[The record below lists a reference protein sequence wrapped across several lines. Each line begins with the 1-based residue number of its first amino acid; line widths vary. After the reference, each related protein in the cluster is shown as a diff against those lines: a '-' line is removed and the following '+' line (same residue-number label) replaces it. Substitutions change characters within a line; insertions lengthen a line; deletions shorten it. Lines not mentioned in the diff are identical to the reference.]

1 MSLAL
6 ALVTGAAAVAWWGP
20 AVMRWCFRHVAD
32 PVAML
37 LGWLGLLVA
46 VIATFLLATV
56 MLLAPG
62 STRQWALHDLARVC
76 WHWAQPRRPP
86 VVDEVVGAA
95 GALILLA
102 VLVRFTVA
110 CARRAYRAHGARRA
124 HADLLTLAG
133 GPPESGE
140 AAVLWIPH
148 PTPMAYSIG
157 GSRGLTVLASAAG
170 DLPAEQLAA
179 VLSHERAHLR
189 ERHHLL
195 VAAVE
200 GLAAAVPWLPLTR
213 QAPPAVRLLVE
224 LRADA
229 AAVRE
234 CGPRAVRD
242 ALLTFAGAPHP
253 PSALSM
259 AGAEVTIR
267 LRRLQE
273 CGPQRRNL
281 LVRAALA
288 SVALAAPLG
297 VGVATGILF
306 CL

>member
-20 AVMRWCFRHVAD
+20 AALRLCFRYVAD
-32 PVAML
+32 PVAIL
-37 LGWLGLLVA
+37 LAWLGL
-46 VIATFLLATV
+46 IAAMITTFVLATV

-62 STRQWALHDLARVC
+62 RTRQWALHDLARLC
-76 WHWAQPRRPP
+76 WHWAQPSRPP
-86 VVDEVVGAA
+86 AVDEIAGTVAA
-95 GALILLA
+95 LFLLA
-102 VLVRFTVA
+102 VLARFTA
-110 CARRAYRAHGARRA
+110 TCARRAYHARRARRA

-133 GPPESGE
+133 VPSEPGK

-148 PTPMAYSIG
+148 PTPMAYSLG
-157 GSRGLTVLASAAG
+157 GTRGLTVLASAAG
-170 DLPAEQLAA
+170 DLPADQLAA

-200 GLAAAVPWLPLTR
+200 GLAAAVPWLPLTQ
-213 QAPPAVRLLVE
+213 QAPAAVRLLVE

-234 CGPRAVRD
+234 CGQAAVRD

-253 PSALSM
+253 PTALSM
-259 AGAEVTIR
+259 AGAEVAIR
-267 LRRLQE
+267 LQRLQARR
-273 CGPQRRNL
+273 PHRRNL
-281 LVRAALA
+281 LARAALVSA
-288 SVALAAPLG
+288 AMAAPLA
-297 VGVATGILF
+297 VGVTTGILF
-306 CL
+306 CF

>member
-20 AVMRWCFRHVAD
+20 AALRWCFRHVAD

-46 VIATFLLATV
+46 MIATFLLATV

-76 WHWAQPRRPP
+76 WHWAQPSRPAA
-86 VVDEVVGAA
+86 VDEVVGAV
-95 GALILLA
+95 GALLLLT
-102 VLVRFTVA
+102 VLARFTMT
-110 CARRAYRAHGARRA
+110 CTQRAYRAHRARRA
-124 HADLLTLAG
+124 HADLLTLVG
-133 GPPESGE
+133 GPPASGE
-140 AAVLWIPH
+140 AVLWIPH

-195 VAAVE
+195 VGAVE

-213 QAPPAVRLLVE
+213 QAPSAVRLLVE

-259 AGAEVTIR
+259 AGAEVAIR
-267 LRRLQE
+267 LQRLQ
-273 CGPQRRNL
+273 GYRPDRRNGL
-281 LVRAALA
+281 ARAALA
-288 SVALAAPLG
+288 SATLAAPLV
-297 VGVATGILF
+297 VGVAAGILF

>member
-6 ALVTGAAAVAWWGP
+6 ALATGATVVAWWGP
-20 AVMRWCFRHVAD
+20 AALRLCFRHVAD
-32 PVAML
+32 PFAML
-37 LGWLGLLVA
+37 LGWFGLLAA
-46 VIATFLLATV
+46 VIATFVLTIA
-56 MLLAPG
+56 MLLAPD
-62 STRQWALHDLARVC
+62 SARQWALHDLARLC
-76 WHWAQPRRPP
+76 WHWAQPDRRPAA
-86 VVDEVVGAA
+86 DEIAGAV

-102 VLVRFTVA
+102 VLTRFTA
-110 CARRAYRAHGARRA
+110 TCARRARRAHHARRA

-133 GPPESGE
+133 GPAESGA

-157 GSRGLTVLASAAG
+157 GTRGLTVLASAAG
-170 DLPAEQLAA
+170 DLPADQLAA

-213 QAPPAVRLLVE
+213 QAPSAVRLLVE

-234 CGPRAVRD
+234 CGETAVRD

-253 PSALSM
+253 LSTLSM
-259 AGAEVTIR
+259 AGADVAV
-267 LRRLQE
+267 RLQRLQ
-273 CGPQRRNL
+273 GRHPHRRNL
-281 LVRAALA
+281 LARVVLASAALI
-288 SVALAAPLG
+288 APLG

-306 CL
+306 CR

>member
-6 ALVTGAAAVAWWGP
+6 ALVTGAAMVAWCGP
-20 AVMRWCFRHVAD
+20 AALRLCFRHVAD

-37 LGWLGLLVA
+37 LGWLGLIVA
-46 VIATFLLATV
+46 VFATFVLATV

-62 STRQWALHDLARVC
+62 STRQWALHDLARIC
-76 WHWAQPRRPP
+76 WHWAQPSRPP
-86 VVDEVVGAA
+86 AVDEIVGAT
-95 GALILLA
+95 GALLLLA
-102 VLVRFTVA
+102 VLARFTA
-110 CARRAYRAHGARRA
+110 TCTRRALRARRARRA
-124 HADLLTLAG
+124 HADLLTLASD
-133 GPPESGE
+133 PSERGE

-148 PTPMAYSIG
+148 PTPMAYSLG
-157 GSRGLTVLASAAG
+157 GSGGLTVLASAAG

-213 QAPPAVRLLVE
+213 QAPAAVRLLVE

-234 CGPRAVRD
+234 CGPTAVRD

-259 AGAEVTIR
+259 AGADVAIR
-267 LRRLQE
+267 LQRLQ
-273 CGPQRRNL
+273 GRRPHRRNL
-281 LVRAALA
+281 LARAVLA
-288 SVALAAPLG
+288 STTLAAPLG
-297 VGVATGILF
+297 AGVVAGILF

>member
-6 ALVTGAAAVAWWGP
+6 ALFTGTAAVAWWGP
-20 AVMRWCFRHVAD
+20 AALRLCFRHVAD
-32 PVAML
+32 PVAVL

-46 VIATFLLATV
+46 VIATFGLAIA

-62 STRQWALHDLARVC
+62 ATHEWALHDLARIC
-76 WHWAQPRRPP
+76 WHWTRPSRPP
-86 VVDEVVGAA
+86 ALDEVVGAA
-95 GALILLA
+95 GALIMLA
-102 VLVRFTVA
+102 VLAKFAAT
-110 CARRAYRAHGARRA
+110 CARRARSAHRARRA

-133 GPPESGE
+133 GAPDPGE

-148 PTPMAYSIG
+148 PTPLAYSLG
-157 GSRGLTVLASAAG
+157 GSGGVTVLASCAR

-195 VAAVE
+195 VAVVE

-213 QAPPAVRLLVE
+213 EAPSAVRLLVE

-234 CGPRAVRD
+234 CGQAAVRN

-259 AGAEVTIR
+259 AGAEVAIR
-267 LRRLQE
+267 LQRLQTRRLH
-273 CGPQRRNL
+273 GRDFAA
-281 LVRAALA
+281 RAVLA
-288 SVALAAPLG
+288 SVALIAPVS
-297 VGVATGILF
+297 VGLLAGIVS